1 MAVITKYVVERSGV
15 EKMTFT
21 SKADADAYD
30 KMLDTADALQ
40 SLLTASA
47 LVADDSQAEA
57 LALYLAQ
64 QKEELLVA
72 LGVKKAAK
80 VTATPAQ
87 ANAADDAADSSS
99 TAAAAK
105 APAAAKAKALQA
117 VTSGQVA

>member
-40 SLLTASA
+40 SLLAASA
-47 LVADDSQAEA
+47 LVSDEAQAEA

-72 LGVKKAAK
+72 LGAKKAAK
-80 VTATPAQ
+80 ASAKTNEEDDTALKTTQ
-87 ANAADDAADSSS
+87 TQEQSKTSGTTKNR
-99 TAAAAK
+99 
-105 APAAAKAKALQA
+105 ALQA
-117 VTSGQVA
+117 VETEQVA